1 MSKPDD
7 AHIIALEWLKHLI
20 TLSSSIIV
28 LSGSLVGII
37 LDNPNWSL
45 WILFSSW
52 ILFISVILLCLETI
66 STITYS
72 RINGNNN
79 WTDGTGKNMALASKW
94 LFIIAIVL
102 FVIFAGIN
110 VSNLVSLI
118 DKMLGL

>member
-7 AHIIALEWLKHLI
+7 AHTIALEWLKHLI

-28 LSGSLVGII
+28 LSGSLVGIM

-72 RINGNNN
+72 RINDNNS
-79 WTDGTGKNMALASKW
+79 WTKGTGKNMALASKW
-94 LFIIAIVL
+94 LFILAIVL

-110 VSNLVSLI
+110 VSNLVSVI
-118 DKMLGL
+118 DKTLEL